1 MSYKWFEGLGLLVL
15 SAFAVFV
22 FSVIFSVAHS
32 DKLVREY
39 YVAGSGGPSVSC
51 IRADIP
57 WDQDYKVFCS
67 EDINKL
73 LTINKRLNE
82 ELLNVRAKR
91 N

>member
-1 MSYKWFEGLGLLVL
+1 MSNTWFEGLGLLVL
-15 SAFAVFV
+15 SVMAVFI
-22 FSVIFSVAHS
+22 FSVLFSVAHS

-39 YVAGSGGPSVSC
+39 YVAAGGTSVSC

-57 WDQDYKVFCS
+57 WETDFKVFCS
-67 EDINKL
+67 EDINKV

-82 ELLNVRAKR
+82 DLLNVRTKK